1 MDINNA
7 FKEKAQAK
15 MEEVDAQLQLLEA
28 KAKDAKADQKI
39 KYEQKL
45 QELQEKRKELSQQ
58 LESLKTSSSNAFE
71 TLQQGFESA
80 WEELDASL
88 KLAKEEFFQK

>member
-7 FKEKAQAK
+7 FKQKAQAK
-15 MEEVDAQLQLLEA
+15 MEEVDAQLKLLEA
-28 KAKDAKADQKI
+28 RAKEATADQKI
-39 KYEQKL
+39 KYEHKL

-58 LESLKTSSSNAFE
+58 LDSLKTSSSNAFE
-71 TLQQGFESA
+71 TLKQGFESA